1 MPRELRELMVDQVQ
15 RLCRAAQQG
24 DERAAS
30 ELLKLCH
37 QRTYSYL
44 RRLCDNDQDA
54 EDLTQETFAK
64 VWLSLSDYQG
74 RCAFLTWVHRI
85 AHNAYVDWRRK
96 RKSVACVSN
105 AWWGKALDRN
115 PGPFENA
122 AGRHLAERVYA
133 LVDRLD
139 EGKKQVV
146 HLHYY
151 QGLSLRDTAYALNI
165 AASTVKY
172 RVREALRFLR
182 SHVDREERFC
192 DRK

>member
-1 MPRELRELMVDQVQ
+1 MADQVQ

-30 ELLKLCH
+30 ELVKLCH

-64 VWLSLSDYQG
+64 VWLSLSDYHG

-85 AHNAYVDWRRK
+85 AHNAYVDCLRR
-96 RKSVACVSN
+96 RDGVTFVST
-105 AWWGKALDRN
+105 AWWEKALDHN

-122 AGRHLAERVYA
+122 ARRNLAERVYA
-133 LVDRLD
+133 LVDGLD

-146 HLHYY
+146 HLH
-151 QGLSLRDTAYALNI
+151 
-165 AASTVKY
+165 
-172 RVREALRFLR
+172 
-182 SHVDREERFC
+182 
-192 DRK
+192 